1 MKYIITESQYKRMF
15 LTEHYPGTKKPMGAD
30 GIDEKMFKEILTLMK
45 TTYSGQ
51 TGFVQTATEVES
63 KGKVAT
69 KEQKDIIGKALVSMD
84 DTCKKNDDF
93 NSERMFG
100 FCGDINEILY
110 SDNDNVFSHSYGWRL

>member
-1 MKYIITESQYKRMF
+1 
-15 LTEHYPGTKKPMGAD
+15 MGAD

-51 TGFVQTATEVES
+51 TGYVQTATEVES
-63 KGKVAT
+63 KGKVST

-84 DTCKKNDDF
+84 ETCKKNDDF